1 MSTKTKEVAKTAVK
15 EPVLVPLKPKQRE
28 LMSATVQERMSLEQ
42 AYQKAQQKES
52 DMTTLILD
60 ANDIDLE
67 NVDNIQM
74 NEDLTVLTVHM
85 K

>member
-15 EPVLVPLKPKQRE
+15 EPKLIPLSVKQKE
-28 LMSATVQERMSLEQ
+28 LMGRAVQERMNLEQ

-52 DMTTLILD
+52 DMSTLILD
-60 ANDIDLE
+60 ANDVDLE
-67 NVDNIQM
+67 KVDNIQM
-74 NEDLTVLTVHM
+74 NEDLTVLSVYM